1 MGEMCQSLIEWFQ
14 TLNLTAPH
22 SSNEEL
28 SDGVALAQAL
38 NQFAPESFTDI
49 WLSKIKTDVG
59 ANWRLKMSNLKK
71 VIEGLYD
78 YYSDVLNYSLSE
90 FPRPDAMRIAE
101 KCDPVEMERLLQ
113 LVLGCAVNCSTKQD
127 YIRKIMCLE
136 ESLQANI
143 MRALQ
148 ELETSWQGTSI
159 TRNSLS
165 IASFDYKMLQEERDQ
180 VAQKCYELEKKIVL
194 LTEEKFNMKAEIK
207 KLQEDLKRIEMTST
221 NIGDDGVSLGP
232 VQAGSV
238 RFNDMRRQLDNL
250 KEELLQSETSREDL
264 RLKSQQ
270 QETEL
275 QILQQRIEEMNK
287 TTAELIQLKD
297 EVDILRESNEKLKSC
312 EAQVNMYKKKL
323 EDYNDLKKQLKLLD
337 ERSAEY
343 LQQNVQFEED
353 AKKCAALKGQVEL
366 YKKEIQELHIK
377 LDKEMEKN
385 TKLEFENKNM
395 ESTITALQRSKDNLL
410 KERDS
415 LREAIDELK
424 CGQLS
429 KSLEVAYN
437 SNNTMSKEL
446 QQPAALNER
455 LERLELENKA
465 LREGQGGQTALMQ
478 LLDDA
483 NKRNDNLREQLK
495 VANEKIM
502 TLTHA
507 TSLGDNV
514 STNSG
519 GNEFEKQ
526 IKQLVELSE
535 QKALQ
540 LDETVNQNTVLQNK
554 ITQLENTLSAREH
567 ELALF
572 DTKYRK
578 CVERA
583 KEIIKNLDPRI
594 SNVVD
599 VNVLENLQDTEDYT
613 ARSTKLS
620 SLEENLML
628 TAYYRLSV
636 NAHRDSIDS
645 KMALLMGQGQTF
657 LSRQRQSGPR
667 KNTIS
672 TIKGK

>member
-14 TLNLTAPH
+14 TLNLTALH
-22 SSNEEL
+22 STKEEL

-59 ANWRLKMSNLKK
+59 SNWRLKMSNLKK
-71 VIEGLYD
+71 VVEGLYD
-78 YYSDVLNYSLSE
+78 YYSDVLNYSLTE

-101 KCDPVEMERLLQ
+101 KCDPSEMERLLQ
-113 LVLGCAVNCSTKQD
+113 LVLGCAVNCSSKQD

-148 ELETSWQGTSI
+148 ELESSWQGTSI

-165 IASFDYKMLQEERDQ
+165 IANFDFKILQEERDQ
-180 VAQKCYELEKKIVL
+180 LAQKCYEQEKKLVL
-194 LTEEKFNMKAEIK
+194 LSEEKSNLKSEIK
-207 KLQEDLKRIEMTST
+207 KLQEDVKRLETT
-221 NIGDDGVSLGP
+221 NNIGDDGVSLGP

-238 RFNDMRRQLDNL
+238 RYNDMRRQLDNL
-250 KEELLQSETSREDL
+250 KDELMQSETSREDL

-270 QETEL
+270 QESEL
-275 QILQQRIEEMNK
+275 LILQQRIEEMNK
-287 TTAELIQLKD
+287 THAELIQLKD
-297 EVDILRESNEKLKSC
+297 EVDILRESNEKLKLC
-312 EAQVNMYKKKL
+312 EAQVNTFKKKL

-353 AKKCAALKGQVEL
+353 VKKCAALKGQVEL

-385 TKLEFENKNM
+385 IKLEFEHKNM
-395 ESTITALQRSKDNLL
+395 ESAITALNRSKDNLL

-429 KSLEVAYN
+429 KSFEAVYG
-437 SNNTMSKEL
+437 NTMSKEL
-446 QQPAALNER
+446 QPSALNEKI
-455 LERLELENKA
+455 ERLELENKA

-507 TSLGDNV
+507 SLSDV
-514 STNSG
+514 SNNSS
-519 GNEFEKQ
+519 NEYGKQ
-526 IKQLVELSE
+526 IKQLMELNE
-535 QKALQ
+535 QKAMQ
-540 LDETVNQNTVLQNK
+540 LEETVNQNTSLQNK
-554 ITQLENTLSAREH
+554 ITQLENTLTTREQ
-567 ELALF
+567 ELLLF

-578 CVERA
+578 CIERA
-583 KEIIKNLDPRI
+583 KEIIKNMDPRV
-594 SNVVD
+594 SSVVD
-599 VNVLENLQDTEDYT
+599 ANVLENLQDPEEFSR
-613 ARSTKLS
+613 AKLS
-620 SLEENLML
+620 TLEENLML
-628 TAYYRLSV
+628 TAFYRLSV
-636 NAHRDSIDS
+636 NAQRDSIDS
-645 KMALLMGQGQTF
+645 KLAKLMGQGQTF

-667 KNTIS
+667 KNLS
-672 TIKGK
+672 TLKNK

>member
-14 TLNLTAPH
+14 TLNLTARH

-78 YYSDVLNYSLSE
+78 YYSDVLNYSLSD

-113 LVLGCAVNCSTKQD
+113 LVLGCAVNCSSKQD

-207 KLQEDLKRIEMTST
+207 KLQEDLKRMEQTAT

-270 QETEL
+270 QESEL

-323 EDYNDLKKQLKLLD
+323 EDYNDLKRQLKLLD

-385 TKLEFENKNM
+385 IKLEFEHKNM

-410 KERDS
+410 KERNS

-437 SNNTMSKEL
+437 SNTMSKEL
-446 QQPAALNER
+446 QQPAALNEK

-502 TLTHA
+502 TLTHN
-507 TSLGDNV
+507 TSLGE
-514 STNSG
+514 SAGG
-519 GNEFEKQ
+519 GNEYEKQ

-535 QKALQ
+535 QKGLQ
-540 LDETVNQNTVLQNK
+540 LEETVNQNSVLQNK
-554 ITQLENTLSAREH
+554 ITQLENTLSAREQ
-567 ELALF
+567 ELLLIE
-572 DTKYRK
+572 TKYRK
-578 CVERA
+578 GIEKA
-583 KEIIKNLDPRI
+583 KEIIKNIEPRI
-594 SNVVD
+594 ANVVD
-599 VNVLENLQDTEDYT
+599 VNALENLNDQEEYP
-613 ARSTKLS
+613 ARTNKLS
-620 SLEENLML
+620 TLEENLML
-628 TAYYRLSV
+628 TAFYRLGI
-636 NAHRDSIDS
+636 NAQRDSIDS

-672 TIKGK
+672 NIKGK

>member
-14 TLNLTAPH
+14 TLNLTALH
-22 SSNEEL
+22 STKEEL

-59 ANWRLKMSNLKK
+59 SNWRLKMSNLKK
-71 VIEGLYD
+71 VVEGLYD

-113 LVLGCAVNCSTKQD
+113 LVLGCAVNCSSKQE

-148 ELETSWQGTSI
+148 ELESSWQGTSI
-159 TRNSLS
+159 TRNSIS
-165 IASFDYKMLQEERDQ
+165 IANFDYKMLQEDRDQ
-180 VAQKCYELEKKIVL
+180 LAQKCYEQEKQIVL
-194 LTEEKFNMKAEIK
+194 LSEEKSNMKAEIK
-207 KLQEDLKRIEMTST
+207 KLQEDIKRVELSST
-221 NIGDDGVSLGP
+221 IGDDGVSLGP

-238 RFNDMRRQLDNL
+238 RYNDMRRQLDNL
-250 KEELLQSETSREDL
+250 KDELLQSETSREDL

-270 QETEL
+270 QESEL
-275 QILQQRIEEMNK
+275 QILQQRIDEMNK

-297 EVDILRESNEKLKSC
+297 EVDILRESNEKLKLC
-312 EAQVNMYKKKL
+312 EAQVNTFKKKL

-353 AKKCAALKGQVEL
+353 VKKCAALKGQVEL

-385 TKLEFENKNM
+385 IKLEFEHKNM
-395 ESTITALQRSKDNLL
+395 ESAIAALHRSKDNLL

-429 KSLEVAYN
+429 KNFEAVYG
-437 SNNTMSKEL
+437 NTMSKEL
-446 QQPAALNER
+446 HPSALTEKI
-455 LERLELENKA
+455 ERLELENKA

-483 NKRNDNLREQLK
+483 NKRNDNIREQLK
-495 VANEKIM
+495 VANEKVM

-507 TSLGDNV
+507 SLGDV
-514 STNSG
+514 SGNG
-519 GNEFEKQ
+519 DNEFGKQ
-526 IKQLVELSE
+526 IKQLMELNE
-535 QKALQ
+535 QKTIQ
-540 LDETVNQNTVLQNK
+540 LDESVNQNTVLQNK
-554 ITQLENTLSAREH
+554 VTQLENTLTTKEQ
-567 ELALF
+567 ELLLF
-572 DTKYRK
+572 ETKYRK
-578 CVERA
+578 CIERA
-583 KEIIKNLDPRI
+583 KEIIKNMDPRV
-594 SNVVD
+594 SNVID
-599 VNVLENLQDTEDYT
+599 VNVLENLQDTEEYT
-613 ARSTKLS
+613 RAKLS
-620 SLEENLML
+620 TLEENLML
-628 TAYYRLSV
+628 TAFYRLGV
-636 NAHRDSIDS
+636 NAQRDSIDS
-645 KMALLMGQGQTF
+645 KLAKLMGQGQTF

-667 KNTIS
+667 KNLS
-672 TIKGK
+672 TLKGK

>member
-14 TLNLTAPH
+14 TLNLTALH
-22 SSNEEL
+22 STKEEL

-59 ANWRLKMSNLKK
+59 SNWRLKMSNLKK
-71 VIEGLYD
+71 VVEGLYD
-78 YYSDVLNYSLSE
+78 YYSDVLNYSLTE

-101 KCDPVEMERLLQ
+101 KCDPSEMERLLQ
-113 LVLGCAVNCSTKQD
+113 LVLGCAVNCSSKQD

-148 ELETSWQGTSI
+148 ELESSWQGTSI

-165 IASFDYKMLQEERDQ
+165 IANFDFKILQEERDQ
-180 VAQKCYELEKKIVL
+180 LAQKCYEQEKKLAL
-194 LTEEKFNMKAEIK
+194 LSEEKSNLKSEIK
-207 KLQEDLKRIEMTST
+207 KLQEDVKRLETTS

-238 RFNDMRRQLDNL
+238 RYNDMRRQLDNL
-250 KEELLQSETSREDL
+250 KDELLQSETSREDL

-270 QETEL
+270 QESEL
-275 QILQQRIEEMNK
+275 LILQQRIEEMNK
-287 TTAELIQLKD
+287 THAELIQLKD
-297 EVDILRESNEKLKSC
+297 EVDILRESNEKLKLC
-312 EAQVNMYKKKL
+312 EAQVNTFKKKL

-353 AKKCAALKGQVEL
+353 VKKCAALKGQVEL

-385 TKLEFENKNM
+385 IKLEFEHKNM
-395 ESTITALQRSKDNLL
+395 ESAITALNRSKDNLL

-429 KSLEVAYN
+429 KSFEAVYG
-437 SNNTMSKEL
+437 NTMSKEL
-446 QQPAALNER
+446 QPSALNEKI
-455 LERLELENKA
+455 ERLELENKA

-495 VANEKIM
+495 VANEKVM

-507 TSLGDNV
+507 SLGDV
-514 STNSG
+514 SNNSG
-519 GNEFEKQ
+519 NEYGKQ
-526 IKQLVELSE
+526 IKQLMELNE
-535 QKALQ
+535 QKAMQ
-540 LDETVNQNTVLQNK
+540 LEETVNQNTALQNK
-554 ITQLENTLSAREH
+554 ITQLENTLTTREQ
-567 ELALF
+567 ELLLF

-578 CVERA
+578 CIERA
-583 KEIIKNLDPRI
+583 KEIIKNMDPRV
-594 SNVVD
+594 SSVVD
-599 VNVLENLQDTEDYT
+599 ANVLENLQDPEEFNR
-613 ARSTKLS
+613 AKLS
-620 SLEENLML
+620 TLEENLML
-628 TAYYRLSV
+628 TAFYRLSV
-636 NAHRDSIDS
+636 NAQRDSIDS
-645 KMALLMGQGQTF
+645 KLAKLMGQGQTF

-667 KNTIS
+667 KNLS
-672 TIKGK
+672 TLKSK

>member
-1 MGEMCQSLIEWFQ
+1 MCQSLIEWFQ
-14 TLNLTAPH
+14 TLNLTALH
-22 SSNEEL
+22 STKEEL

-59 ANWRLKMSNLKK
+59 SNWRLKMSNLKK
-71 VIEGLYD
+71 VVEGLYD
-78 YYSDVLNYSLSE
+78 YYSDVLNYSLTE

-101 KCDPVEMERLLQ
+101 KCDASEMERLLQ
-113 LVLGCAVNCSTKQD
+113 LVLGCAVNCSSKQD

-148 ELETSWQGTSI
+148 ELESSWQGTSI

-165 IASFDYKMLQEERDQ
+165 IANFDFKILQEERDQ
-180 VAQKCYELEKKIVL
+180 LAQKCYEQEKKLVL
-194 LTEEKFNMKAEIK
+194 LSEEKSNLKSEIK
-207 KLQEDLKRIEMTST
+207 KLQEDVKRLETT
-221 NIGDDGVSLGP
+221 NNIGDDGVSLGP

-238 RFNDMRRQLDNL
+238 RYNDMRRQLDNL
-250 KEELLQSETSREDL
+250 KDELMQSET
-264 RLKSQQ
+264 KS
-270 QETEL
+270 EL
-275 QILQQRIEEMNK
+275 LILQQRIEEMNK
-287 TTAELIQLKD
+287 THAELIQLKD
-297 EVDILRESNEKLKSC
+297 EVDILRESNEKLKLC
-312 EAQVNMYKKKL
+312 EAQVNTFKKKL

-353 AKKCAALKGQVEL
+353 VKKCAALKGQVEL

-385 TKLEFENKNM
+385 IKLEFEHKNM
-395 ESTITALQRSKDNLL
+395 ESAITALNRSKDNLL

-429 KSLEVAYN
+429 KSFEAVYG
-437 SNNTMSKEL
+437 NTMSKEL
-446 QQPAALNER
+446 QPSALNEKI
-455 LERLELENKA
+455 ERLELENKA

-507 TSLGDNV
+507 SLSDV
-514 STNSG
+514 SNNSS
-519 GNEFEKQ
+519 NEYGKQ
-526 IKQLVELSE
+526 IKQLMELNE
-535 QKALQ
+535 QKAMQ
-540 LDETVNQNTVLQNK
+540 LEETVNQNTALQNK
-554 ITQLENTLSAREH
+554 ITQLENTLTTREQ
-567 ELALF
+567 ELLLF

-578 CVERA
+578 CIERA
-583 KEIIKNLDPRI
+583 KEIIKNMDPRV
-594 SNVVD
+594 SSVVD
-599 VNVLENLQDTEDYT
+599 ANVLENLQDPEEFSR
-613 ARSTKLS
+613 AKLS
-620 SLEENLML
+620 TLEENLML
-628 TAYYRLSV
+628 TAFYRLSV
-636 NAHRDSIDS
+636 NAQRDSIDS
-645 KMALLMGQGQTF
+645 KLAKLMGQGQTF

-667 KNTIS
+667 KNLS
-672 TIKGK
+672 TLKNK

>member
-14 TLNLTAPH
+14 TLNLTALH
-22 SSNEEL
+22 STKEEL

-59 ANWRLKMSNLKK
+59 SNWRLKMSNLKK
-71 VIEGLYD
+71 VVEGLYD
-78 YYSDVLNYSLSE
+78 YYSDVLNYSLTE

-101 KCDPVEMERLLQ
+101 KCDASEMERLLQ
-113 LVLGCAVNCSTKQD
+113 LVLGCAVNCSSKQD

-148 ELETSWQGTSI
+148 ELESSWQGTSI

-165 IASFDYKMLQEERDQ
+165 IANFDFKILQEERDQ
-180 VAQKCYELEKKIVL
+180 LAQKCYEQEKKLVL
-194 LTEEKFNMKAEIK
+194 LSEEKSNLKSEIK
-207 KLQEDLKRIEMTST
+207 KLQEDVKRLETT
-221 NIGDDGVSLGP
+221 NNIGDDGVSLGP

-238 RFNDMRRQLDNL
+238 RYNDMRRQLDNL
-250 KEELLQSETSREDL
+250 KDELMQSETSREDL

-270 QETEL
+270 QESEL
-275 QILQQRIEEMNK
+275 LILQQRIEEMNK
-287 TTAELIQLKD
+287 THAELIQLKD
-297 EVDILRESNEKLKSC
+297 EVDILRESNEKLKLC
-312 EAQVNMYKKKL
+312 EAQVNTFKKKL

-353 AKKCAALKGQVEL
+353 VKKCAALKGQVEL

-385 TKLEFENKNM
+385 IKLEFEHKNM
-395 ESTITALQRSKDNLL
+395 ESAITALNRSKDNLL

-429 KSLEVAYN
+429 KSFEAVYG
-437 SNNTMSKEL
+437 NTMSKEL
-446 QQPAALNER
+446 QPSALNEKI
-455 LERLELENKA
+455 ERLELENKA

-507 TSLGDNV
+507 SLSDV
-514 STNSG
+514 SNNSS
-519 GNEFEKQ
+519 NEYGKQ
-526 IKQLVELSE
+526 IKQLMELNE
-535 QKALQ
+535 QKAMQ
-540 LDETVNQNTVLQNK
+540 LEETVNQNTALQNK
-554 ITQLENTLSAREH
+554 ITQLENTLTTREQ
-567 ELALF
+567 ELLLF

-578 CVERA
+578 CIERA
-583 KEIIKNLDPRI
+583 KEIIKNMDPRV
-594 SNVVD
+594 SSVVD
-599 VNVLENLQDTEDYT
+599 ANVLENLQDPEEFSR
-613 ARSTKLS
+613 AKLS
-620 SLEENLML
+620 TLEENLML
-628 TAYYRLSV
+628 TAFYRLSV
-636 NAHRDSIDS
+636 NAQRDSIDS
-645 KMALLMGQGQTF
+645 KLAKLMGQGQTF

-667 KNTIS
+667 KNLS
-672 TIKGK
+672 TLKNK